1 MELVHW
7 VFVILGIALALTV
20 QWVLLAPF
28 SLEWRPLRE
37 QIAEQV
43 TQSAALLQEC
53 SAAADSTA

>member
-7 VFVILGIALALTV
+7 VFVILGIALALTM

-37 QIAEQV
+37 QIAEQL

-53 SAAADSTA
+53 SASADSTA

>member
-7 VFVILGIALALTV
+7 VFVLLGIALAVVT
-20 QWVLLAPF
+20 QWLLLAPF

-37 QIAEQV
+37 QLAEQI

-53 SAAADSTA
+53 ADSADSRA